1 MKTFILLLCCY
12 IITTHG
18 QTNVS
23 TQVVKLSTGV
33 QLKELP
39 KTFYESSANLV
50 YSVDLPQFHNFLL
63 NHTCIGNDDSCE
75 AYGHIKRL
83 INDTLEILEYSL
95 PNIDDFST
103 SEAGKTKRGIDMI
116 GNVLG
121 WCCSV
126 AHQNDLNE
134 LAQEEGDLTKIVN
147 NLKDQVAQEHA
158 NVIQAETLTNKYSE
172 QLSVYLNEMNKE
184 NKNRLTTIAKI
195 SNEIEKRVTNLE
207 DISSLIAKTQFRSV
221 IATAWLK
228 VINSCT
234 DRRVPYFLVKPQT
247 LKEDL
252 SQIEKQ
258 INELGYGLSIRPEK
272 YHAYYGL
279 ETTSCHFSEKKL
291 IIRVKLPMKEIKNNY
306 KLFTVTTLPFSYENT
321 ICSVDTDIEYIVYK
335 NQKDIFPLRG
345 HSAMEC
351 VSLHSSL
358 CHVSRYHT
366 DIMHHN
372 KCIKALLSKLSS
384 VKTIK
389 EACSFTCTAYDG
401 TPIILEI
408 SSPRFAIIN
417 PGKEIRITCN
427 NKTTQVHKIKDQTG
441 IFELDLSCS
450 CFAEVGQE
458 RITPT
463 IPCSNQ
469 NTEFSLQHSIHASWA
484 NDDVDK
490 LLVSRHSYF
499 ENISTIIN
507 HGWDEKVPNLK
518 LNSKPL
524 PMYTIP
530 AHIEHGSLLS
540 YFIAGV
546 VAFLLIAII
555 VIFLKFK
562 TLNPVS
568 LTSAV
573 AALLMQQVNPATSF
587 PLSTE
592 LTLIAMEG
600 FQAFL
605 LSIIAISSIILLI
618 MLHKSKILKLF
629 SSHEFTHGRVKV
641 TTVDKNNPKIK
652 ATAFRQSF
660 RKIAKKSK
668 TAKKSDDSNV
678 LELTELLRKQ
688 KK

>member
-1 MKTFILLLCCY
+1 MKTSILLLYCY
-12 IITTHG
+12 FITILG

-63 NHTCIGNDDSCE
+63 NHTCIGENDSCE

-83 INDTLEILEYSL
+83 IADTIEILQYSL

-134 LAQEEGDLTKIVN
+134 LAQDESELTKIVN
-147 NLKDQVAQEHA
+147 NLKDQIAQEHA
-158 NVIQAETLTNKYSE
+158 NVIQAETLTNKFSE
-172 QLSVYLNEMNKE
+172 QLSVYLNEEKKE
-184 NKNRLTTIAKI
+184 NQNKLVTIAKI
-195 SNEIEKRVTNLE
+195 SNQIEKRVTNLE

-247 LKEDL
+247 LRKDL
-252 SQIEKQ
+252 LQIEKQ
-258 INELGYGLSIRPEK
+258 INNFGYGLSISPEK
-272 YHAYYGL
+272 HHAYYGL
-279 ETTSCHFSEKKL
+279 ETTSCHFSEKNL
-291 IIRVKLPMKEIKNNY
+291 IIKIKLPMKEIKNTY
-306 KLFTVTTLPFSYENT
+306 KLFTVTTLPFSYDNT
-321 ICSVDTDIEYIVYK
+321 LCSVDTDIEYVIYK

-358 CHVSRYHT
+358 CHISRYHT

-389 EACSFTCTAYDG
+389 QACSFTCTAHDR

-417 PGKEIRITCN
+417 PGKEIKITCN
-427 NKTTQVHKIKDQTG
+427 NKTQVHKIDDQTG
-441 IFELDLSCS
+441 IFELELSCS

-458 RITPT
+458 KITPT
-463 IPCSNQ
+463 IPCSNDNQ
-469 NTEFSLQHSIHASWA
+469 EFSLQHSIHASWA

-518 LNSKPL
+518 LNAKPL

-530 AHIEHGSLLS
+530 SHIEHGSLLS

-546 VAFLLIAII
+546 VVFILIAVI
-555 VIFLKFK
+555 VMYIKYK
-562 TLNPVS
+562 TLNPIS
-568 LTSAV
+568 ITTAV
-573 AALLMQQVNPATSF
+573 AALLMQQINPTQPF
-587 PLSTE
+587 PLTTE
-592 LTLIAMEG
+592 PTLIAMEG
-600 FQAFL
+600 FQTFL

-618 MLHKSKILKLF
+618 MLHKSKLLKLF

-641 TTVDKNNPKIK
+641 TTVDKNNPKNK

-660 RKIAKKSK
+660 RKMAKKAK
-668 TAKKSDDSNV
+668 IEKKSDDSNV
-678 LELTELLRKQ
+678 LELKELLSKQ